1 MCASL
6 AAALLLLCEPS
17 PQDQQAA
24 LQAAYEELLAVSPT
38 PKGVAA
44 EQAVWLEDLEGY
56 VEPADHAD
64 MIADRIEDLRSE
76 AARDRRVRQ
85 VKVDHAGDLEKN
97 CVEIDLK
104 GCSVPA
110 GGFVNDGDRR
120 LYWQLQDGYTDDDGI
135 SARLV
140 LLADSQ
146 AARYYLQPV
155 VWASGGVTYDPPV
168 VFGGGD
174 GTPTYV
180 AIPGRYMGTGNHNA
194 DLVFRWAEDGELV
207 QVDNWSWR
215 TTLDQKLPEGLG
227 VWKGVDFNYPIMF
240 AHSPLWRA
248 DDGNCCPNG
257 GEVFLDFAIEDD
269 VLVVTSAHVR
279 EAGAED

>member
-64 MIADRIEDLRSE
+64 MIADRIEELRSE

-135 SARLV
+135 SARVV
-140 LLADSQ
+140 LLSDAGF
-146 AARYYLQPV
+146 AAVGPIRPIA
-155 VWASGGVTYDPPV
+155 WAAGGVMYDPPV
-168 VFGGGD
+168 VFGGD
-174 GTPTYV
+174 CSERLDR
-180 AIPGRYMGTGNHNA
+180 PGRRA
-194 DLVFRWAEDGELV
+194 LIRSRF
-207 QVDNWSWR
+207 
-215 TTLDQKLPEGLG
+215 G
-227 VWKGVDFNYPIMF
+227 V
-240 AHSPLWRA
+240 SR
-248 DDGNCCPNG
+248 
-257 GEVFLDFAIEDD
+257 
-269 VLVVTSAHVR
+269 
-279 EAGAED
+279 